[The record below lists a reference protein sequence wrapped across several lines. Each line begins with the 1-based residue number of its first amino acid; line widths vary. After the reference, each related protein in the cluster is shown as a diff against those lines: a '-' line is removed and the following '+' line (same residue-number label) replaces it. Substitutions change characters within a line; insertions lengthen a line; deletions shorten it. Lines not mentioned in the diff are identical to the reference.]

1 MATVHRA
8 EFEWI
13 GGYSDGEGKL
23 LSTTSGQIP
32 ELEMTTV
39 ARVDDDVDQTTPEE
53 LLAAAYAADFAMQFT
68 SGLVGFGWEPES
80 MEVSCEIASE
90 IGLGITQ
97 AIDGIGSN
105 VHSSA
110 GRVICLAADGLVVAF
125 FAAMGYL
132 GRRNRWLFSAG
143 FFAYALDSLI
153 CAFFQDWLGLC
164 FHAFALFAMI
174 GAYKGFRQLEHARQ
188 ASLASTGAPIE

>member
-23 LSTTSGQIP
+23 LSTTSGQLP

-53 LLAAAYAADFAMQFT
+53 LLAAAYATDFAMQFT
-68 SGLVGFGWEPES
+68 SGLVGFGWEPEA

-97 AIDGIGSN
+97 ATITAT
-105 VHSSA
+105 VT
-110 GRVICLAADGLVVAF
+110 VDGLTDEQIFDIAHRAKIMSPLSRALTGIDVA
-125 FAAMGYL
+125 L
-132 GRRNRWLFSAG
+132 ELPELI
-143 FFAYALDSLI
+143 LDDEDEDDEE
-153 CAFFQDWLGLC
+153 A
-164 FHAFALFAMI
+164 
-174 GAYKGFRQLEHARQ
+174 EVP
-188 ASLASTGAPIE
+188 ASTSDE

>member
-1 MATVHRA
+1 MATTHRA

-23 LSTTSGQIP
+23 LSTTSGQLP

-68 SGLVGFGWEPES
+68 SGLVGFGWEPEE
-80 MEVSCEIASE
+80 MQVACEITSE

-97 AIDGIGSN
+97 ATLTAT
-105 VHSSA
+105 VT
-110 GRVICLAADGLVVAF
+110 VDGLTDEQIFDIAHRAKIMSPLSRALTGIDVALELPELILEDDDEDDED
-125 FAAMGYL
+125 AEV
-132 GRRNRWLFSAG
+132 SAT
-143 FFAYALDSLI
+143 
-153 CAFFQDWLGLC
+153 
-164 FHAFALFAMI
+164 
-174 GAYKGFRQLEHARQ
+174 
-188 ASLASTGAPIE
+188 ASDE